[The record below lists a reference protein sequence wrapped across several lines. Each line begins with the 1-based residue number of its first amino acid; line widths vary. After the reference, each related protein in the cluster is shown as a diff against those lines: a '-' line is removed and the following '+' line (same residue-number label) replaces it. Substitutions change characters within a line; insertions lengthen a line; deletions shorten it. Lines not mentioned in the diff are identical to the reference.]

1 MSVRSAVRRARRAG
15 TDTID
20 GEVKRLPA
28 GNAPAPEPKTDERQI
43 PIAPL
48 PAADAGR
55 EEARAAFIRDA
66 GGPPLETPPP
76 ESASTAEPQKPADQ
90 AQQPEVTVDG
100 VTKMAVAMID
110 GLATMMGPRF
120 VGGSASTWAQTEQ
133 ESKNLVTTATPL
145 VAKMM
150 SETNITPEALFLGT
164 LAFIYVPRAFAG
176 AMERASEKRSH
187 GPAHET
193 RDARVVGPTGAAP
206 AQAAAVEAPAPPPV
220 APPPPKPAAPPAAA
234 ATTINLAE
242 YLSLK

>member
-1 MSVRSAVRRARRAG
+1 MSVRSAARRARRAG
-15 TDTID
+15 AETID
-20 GEVKRLPA
+20 GEVRRLPA
-28 GNAPAPEPKTDERQI
+28 GNAPAPEPKTDEREI

-48 PAADAGR
+48 PAADVGR

-66 GGPPLETPPP
+66 GGPPLETPAQP
-76 ESASTAEPQKPADQ
+76 EGAPAAEPQKPAA
-90 AQQPEVTVDG
+90 AQQPEVTVEG
-100 VTKMAVAMID
+100 VTTMAVKMID
-110 GLATMMGPRF
+110 GLASMMGPRF
-120 VGGSASTWAQTEQ
+120 VGGSASTWAQTEL
-133 ESKNLVTTATPL
+133 ESQNLITTATPL

-176 AMERASEKRSH
+176 AMERASEKRGRSDN
-187 GPAHET
+187 ET

-206 AQAAAVEAPAPPPV
+206 AQAPAAAAPPPPPV
-220 APPPPKPAAPPAAA
+220 APPPPAAPPATG